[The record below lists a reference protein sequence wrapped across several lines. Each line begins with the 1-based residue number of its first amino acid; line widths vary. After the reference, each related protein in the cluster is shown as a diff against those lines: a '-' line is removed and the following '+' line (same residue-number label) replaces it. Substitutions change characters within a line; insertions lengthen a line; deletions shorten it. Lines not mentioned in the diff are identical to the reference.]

1 MVEDGAGRPLK
12 CREAGILQRDVDV
25 CFQEQGHFTRADTQ
39 SHVRSDGIDFD
50 QLAEQRVA
58 NAVFVCLPECNADV
72 PLVPLFV
79 FTFGTALGLPHDEV
93 LAYYSRPFPA
103 IIAGLS
109 ILLGMVHFK
118 NGAQSMIEDYWQG
131 LTRKAA
137 LIGMTSLC
145 YTAAAVGLFAIVRI
159 AL

>member
-1 MVEDGAGRPLK
+1 MGYITDRKRAVGMGASKTGTLHHWHM
-12 CREAGILQRDVDV
+12 IVTSVL
-25 CFQEQGHFTRADTQ
+25 
-39 SHVRSDGIDFD
+39 
-50 QLAEQRVA
+50 L
-58 NAVFVCLPECNADV
+58 V

-79 FTFGTALGLPHDEV
+79 FTFGTALGLPHDEA

-131 LTRKAA
+131 FTRKAA
-137 LIGMTSLC
+137 LIGVTGLC
-145 YTAAAVGLFAIVRI
+145 YTLAAVGLFAIARI